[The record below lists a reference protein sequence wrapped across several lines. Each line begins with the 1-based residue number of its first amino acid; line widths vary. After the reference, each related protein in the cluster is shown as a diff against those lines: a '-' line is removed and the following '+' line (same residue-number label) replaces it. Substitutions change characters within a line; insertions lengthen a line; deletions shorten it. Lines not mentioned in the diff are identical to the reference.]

1 MEVITV
7 EAVSD
12 KFKNKYNSGS
22 VLANG
27 KWMQVSSKL
36 NLSDFQKDSQIAVET
51 KTNDKGYVSIVDI
64 VKDETGTQ
72 KQVSILK
79 DVPTNSSGSTI
90 VPKYTDS
97 REEGQREGNR
107 RNVAATITNG
117 LTLANSLT
125 EDAAFETYQRIH
137 QKLVDLDSNG

>member
-1 MEVITV
+1 MSETLII
-7 EAVSD
+7 EAVND
-12 KFKNKYNSGS
+12 KYKNKYNSGS

-36 NLSDFQKDSQIAVET
+36 NLADFQKDSQVTVET
-51 KTNDKGYVSIVDI
+51 ETNDKGYTSIVAL
-64 VKDETGTQ
+64 VKNVANGSIQQ
-72 KQVSILK
+72 KNEISPVS
-79 DVPTNSSGSTI
+79 STAGAASTYRT
-90 VPKYTDS
+90 VD

-125 EDAAFETYQRIH
+125 EEAAFETYQRIH
-137 QKLVDLDSNG
+137 QKLVDLDNNG